1 VIATTAGALPGCRV
15 VRGAASTPVT
25 SVEMDSR
32 LAGRG
37 ALFVAIR
44 GGHDHTEDARAQG
57 CAAVLVDDVH
67 EAGETEG
74 VVLAAPETIAAL
86 QSIGAANR
94 AASAATVVG
103 VTGSSG
109 KTFTLTRIAADTEVA
124 ICEMAM
130 RGPGQIAELAVL
142 ARPEI
147 GVITNV
153 GEAHLELLGSR
164 EAIAAA
170 KAELLAH
177 VEVAVVPAG
186 EPLLEPHLRDRPM
199 LVTFGEEAG
208 ADVRIAGRS
217 VRRDGMTVSLDV
229 DGRTIAVDTNLTGRH
244 NAFNLAAAMAVCR
257 ALGLDLDVCAGA
269 AGQIQLQRWRSEDHA
284 LPGGGVVVND
294 AYNAN
299 PSSMEAALASLA
311 EREGDGRLVAV
322 LGEMAELG
330 AAAAELHR
338 RVGETAASLG
348 YDVLVAVGEPARG
361 YLEGAGAAVE
371 GHWAGDSAAVVSL
384 VAGILQPGDRV
395 LVKAS
400 RSVGLEA
407 VAAGIAERLAN
418 GSAT

>member
-1 VIATTAGALPGCRV
+1 
-15 VRGAASTPVT
+15 
-25 SVEMDSR
+25 M
-32 LAGRG
+32 
-37 ALFVAIR
+37 
-44 GGHDHTEDARAQG
+44 
-57 CAAVLVDDVH
+57 
-67 EAGETEG
+67 
-74 VVLAAPETIAAL
+74 
-86 QSIGAANR
+86 
-94 AASAATVVG
+94 
-103 VTGSSG
+103 
-109 KTFTLTRIAADTEVA
+109 
-124 ICEMAM
+124 
-130 RGPGQIAELAVL
+130 
-142 ARPEI
+142 
-147 GVITNV
+147 
-153 GEAHLELLGSR
+153 
-164 EAIAAA
+164 
-170 KAELLAH
+170 
-177 VEVAVVPAG
+177 
-186 EPLLEPHLRDRPM
+186 
-199 LVTFGEEAG
+199 
-208 ADVRIAGRS
+208 RIAGRS

>member
-1 VIATTAGALPGCRV
+1 
-15 VRGAASTPVT
+15 
-25 SVEMDSR
+25 
-32 LAGRG
+32 
-37 ALFVAIR
+37 
-44 GGHDHTEDARAQG
+44 
-57 CAAVLVDDVH
+57 
-67 EAGETEG
+67 
-74 VVLAAPETIAAL
+74 
-86 QSIGAANR
+86 
-94 AASAATVVG
+94 
-103 VTGSSG
+103 
-109 KTFTLTRIAADTEVA
+109 
-124 ICEMAM
+124 
-130 RGPGQIAELAVL
+130 VL

-170 KAELLAH
+170 KAELLEH

-217 VRRDGMTVSLDV
+217 VRPGGMTVSLDV
-229 DGRTIAVDTNLTGRH
+229 DGRTIAVDTNLTGRY

-269 AGQIQLQRWRSEDHA
+269 ADQVRLQRWRSEDHA
-284 LPGGGVVVND
+284 LPGGGIVVND

-299 PSSMEAALASLA
+299 PSSVEAALASLA
-311 EREGDGRLVAV
+311 EREGEGRLVAV

-330 AAAAELHR
+330 PAAAELHR

-348 YDVLVAVGEPARG
+348 YDVVVAVGEPARG

-371 GHWAGDSAAVVSL
+371 GHWVGDRSEVVPL
-384 VAGILQPGDRV
+384 VAALVRPGDRV

-407 VAAGIAERLAN
+407 VAAGIAGRLAN
-418 GSAT
+418 GGAT